1 MSEKK
6 ILLGNE
12 AIARGAYEAGV
23 KVSAAYPGTPSTEIS
38 ESIAKY
44 DEVYAEWSP
53 NEKVAAE
60 VAIGASMAGV
70 RSMCSMKHVG
80 VNVAAD
86 PLFTAAYAGVG
97 GGMVV
102 VAADDPGMYS
112 SQNEQDSRMV
122 ARAAM
127 IPVLEPSDS
136 AEAKAF
142 TKLAFD
148 LSEAYDTPVMVR
160 STTRLSHSQGIVE
173 LEERREKECV
183 PYERNT
189 AKYVM
194 MPGNAIKR
202 HVVVEARMKKLAE
215 DACAMSVNRA
225 EYRDTAVGFITSGIP
240 YQYVREAMPEASV
253 LKLGL
258 VHPLPRKL
266 IEEFASKVEK
276 LYIFEELEPVIEE
289 QVKSWGILKAVG
301 KEIFTV
307 QGEYSAN
314 MIRQRVPECGS
325 RSDSGAAGQAVSG
338 AASEKAA
345 SGETAPESG
354 MSGQR
359 SMAPAS
365 VPARPPILCPGCPH
379 RSVYSVLNRLKI
391 HAAGD
396 IGCYTLG
403 AVAPLSVVD
412 TTICMGSSISTLH
425 GMEKA
430 RGKEYIRNWVAVI
443 GDSTFMHTGINSLMN
458 MVYNQSCGTVVILDN
473 STTGMTGHQDHAAT
487 GKTLKGETVPAINIL
502 NLCRSLGIEHVYE
515 VSAFDL
521 EGLEEAFRRET
532 KRDAVSVIITKAPC
546 VLLKGVT
553 FPNKCV
559 PVPEKCKKCGACLR
573 PGCPALTKN
582 EDGTISIDETM
593 CNGCGLC
600 GKLCKFDAIEVQPR

>member
-38 ESIAKY
+38 EAIAKY
-44 DEVYAEWSP
+44 EEVYAEWSP

-60 VAIGASMAGV
+60 VAIGASIAGA

-314 MIRQRVPECGS
+314 MIRQRVPEWGS

-338 AASEKAA
+338 AASGKAA

-359 SMAPAS
+359 PMAPAS

-430 RGKEYIRNWVAVI
+430 RGKEYIRDWVAVI

-487 GKTLKGETVPAINIL
+487 GKTLKGEVVPAIDIMS
-502 NLCRSLGIEHVYE
+502 LCRSLGIEHVYE
-515 VSAFDL
+515 ISAFDL

-532 KRDAVSVIITKAPC
+532 KRDAVSVIVTKAPC

-559 PVPEKCKKCGACLR
+559 PIPEKCRKCGACLR

-600 GKLCKFDAIEVQPR
+600 AKLCRLDAIEVRPR